1 MFFIILSKAHCMS
14 LVDEELHW
22 VVVVC
27 LERGEEY
34 LVERMQALK
43 LIKKFMSIAGQLL
56 VLIPIFIL
64 ILIFIPVFILNL
76 SSCCVLFC
84 FVFFRS
90 VLLSFLF
97 LF

>member
-1 MFFIILSKAHCMS
+1 MS

-43 LIKKFMSIAGQLL
+43 LIKKFMSIAG
-56 VLIPIFIL
+56 
-64 ILIFIPVFILNL
+64 
-76 SSCCVLFC
+76 
-84 FVFFRS
+84 
-90 VLLSFLF
+90 
-97 LF
+97 